1 VWTWVIWKSTGVSAW
16 LEVVRMCSTRGVLV
30 NQATVRFDGAMN
42 QGDDGRTRCV
52 SEDYSFASTSS
63 IAREVSEW

>member
-1 VWTWVIWKSTGVSAW
+1 
-16 LEVVRMCSTRGVLV
+16 MCSTRGVLV

-42 QGDDGRTRCV
+42 QRDDGRTRCV